1 MERSS
6 LFDVIRSIRLVFSEV
21 FCCENSPPKASMLDQ
36 SAIDSDPVS
45 FEPHLPTVNDCH
57 GRLGPKLEWGGLG
70 YTGYTTDTGRYRSE

>member
-1 MERSS
+1 
-6 LFDVIRSIRLVFSEV
+6 
-21 FCCENSPPKASMLDQ
+21 MLDQ
-36 SAIDSDPVS
+36 SAIDSDPGS